1 MNKIKVTIL
10 QHSFN
15 HMPIFLAR
23 LTQRGHII
31 NGYDDFIALYNECL
45 NKTPS
50 EELLRLPHD
59 TILRMC
65 TMTVAIYGLSTKS
78 ANQLRTH
85 AKHGTFITTSTQYS
99 NFSCQNFPYIIP
111 NDLDEGAKN
120 TYMKAL
126 QDIHEEY
133 SNLTKEVDKDIASY
147 LLPQALRKCMIIH
160 ASFPEWQ
167 HILSARLCNRNSK
180 ETQYVA
186 ELILKEMS
194 TIKGPWAKLCL
205 PSCVYD
211 KCHEGKFC
219 CKHKYKST
227 IDFNI

>member
-15 HMPIFLAR
+15 HMPIFLAQ

-31 NGYDDFIALYNECL
+31 NNYEDLISLYNKCC
-45 NKTPS
+45 NKIPS
-50 EELLRLPHD
+50 EQLLKLPHN
-59 TILRMC
+59 TISRMC
-65 TMTVAIYGLSTKS
+65 TMTVAIYGLSTKA

-85 AKHGTFITTSTQYS
+85 AKHGTFITTSSQYS
-99 NFSCQNFPYIIP
+99 DFSTQDFPYVIP
-111 NDLDEGAKN
+111 NELDSKAIDSYKE
-120 TYMKAL
+120 AL
-126 QDIHEEY
+126 QNIHKEY
-133 SNLTKEVDKDIASY
+133 SDLTKKLDKDIASY
-147 LLPQALRKCMIIH
+147 LLPQSLRKCMIIH

-167 HILSARLCNRNSK
+167 HILSTRLCNRNSK

-194 TIKGPWAKLCL
+194 TIKGSWAKLCL

-211 KCHEGKFC
+211 KCHEGKFSC
-219 CKHKYKST
+219 GHKYKST